1 MLKIDP
7 EFEALI
13 PPLSPEEY
21 AGLEAGILAH
31 GCLMPLVVWDDI
43 LVDGHNR
50 FKICTEHGVEYETRP
65 MVAEDR
71 RAVRI
76 WIRNHQMH
84 RRNIPEFVRVEMG
97 LENEAEYAAAAKERQ
112 RAAGGDK
119 KSGSV
124 VEILPQAILDVETE
138 CGAKTRD
145 VIGKNAGVSGRTVDK
160 VKSIKQ
166 TGTPELQQA
175 TRDGRIS
182 ISAAAEIATL
192 PAEEQIQIATAE
204 NAPVAKIAK
213 AIKAEKHRQ
222 SKEKRLEVIKS
233 MPWPDGKYRVLYAD
247 PPWSYDN
254 SGLDA
259 SAAKQY
265 ETMSTDDICAMPVR
279 DMSTDNAVLFMWG
292 TSPLLPDALRV
303 IEAWGFT
310 YKTSIVWDKDRPNYG
325 NYVSVQHE
333 FLFIATRGAC
343 TPDIDTRPGSVLR
356 IERTGRHSEKPAE
369 FRAMIDSLYPN
380 GPRIELFAR
389 TAAEGWDRWGNE
401 AA

>member
-1 MLKIDP
+1 MPKIRIDP

-21 AGLEAGILAH
+21 AGLEAGILAD
-31 GCLMPLVVWDDI
+31 GCRDPLVVWNDI

-50 FKICTEHGVEYETRP
+50 FKICTQHGVEFATHP
-65 MVAEDR
+65 ILADDR
-71 RAVRI
+71 RTVRI
-76 WIRNHQMH
+76 WIIKNQFG
-84 RRNIPEFVRVEMG
+84 RRNLDTPTRLALGFQMANE
-97 LENEAEYAAAAKERQ
+97 LEAQAKERQ
-112 RAAGGDK
+112 IRKPAD
-119 KSGSV
+119 SV
-124 VEILPQAILDVETE
+124 VANLPQQSEP
-138 CGAKTRD
+138 KTRE
-145 VIGKNAGVSGRTVDK
+145 IIAEATGLSPRTVQNYKRVMDE
-160 VKSIKQ
+160 
-166 TGTPELQQA
+166 GTPELMEA
-175 TRDGRIS
+175 YNEGRIS

-213 AIKAEKHRQ
+213 AIKADKHRK
-222 SKEKRLEVIKS
+222 SKAARLEVIKA
-233 MPWPDGKYRVLYAD
+233 MPWPDGKYRVIYAD

-254 SGLDA
+254 AGLDA

-265 ETMSTDDICAMPVR
+265 ETMSTEDICSMPIR
-279 DMSTDNAVLFMWG
+279 DIATDNAVLFMWG

-303 IEAWGFT
+303 IESWGFE

-343 TPDIDTRPGSVLR
+343 TPDIDLRPGSVMR
-356 IERTGRHSEKPAE
+356 IERTGRHSEKPSE
-369 FRAMIDSLYPN
+369 FRQLIDSLYPN

-389 TAAEGWDRWGNE
+389 TAAEGWERWGNE

>member
-21 AGLEAGILAH
+21 AGLEAGILAQ
-31 GCLMPLVVWDDI
+31 GCLMPLVVWGEI

-50 FKICTEHGVEYETRP
+50 FKICTGHGVQFETRP

-97 LENEAEYAAAAKERQ
+97 LENEAEIAQAAKERQ
-112 RAAGGDK
+112 IRKPADE
-119 KSGSV
+119 SV
-124 VEILPQAILDVETE
+124 VEILPPQNEPT
-138 CGAKTRD
+138 KTRD
-145 VIGKNAGVSGRTVDK
+145 IIGKAAGVSGRTVDK
-160 VKSIKQ
+160 VKKIKESG
-166 TGTPELQQA
+166 TGELQQA
-175 TRDGRIS
+175 VRDGRVS

-192 PAEEQIQIATAE
+192 PAEEQIALATAE
-204 NAPVAKIAK
+204 DAPVAQVAK
-213 AIKAEKHRQ
+213 AIKADKHRK
-222 SKEKRLEVIKS
+222 SKAARLEIIKS
-233 MPWPDGKYRVLYAD
+233 MPWPDGKYRVIYAD

-254 SGLDA
+254 SGLEA

-356 IERTGRHSEKPAE
+356 LERTGRHSEKPNE
-369 FRAMIDSLYPN
+369 FRTLIDMLYPN

-389 TAAEGWDRWGNE
+389 TAADGWERWGNE

>member
-1 MLKIDP
+1 MNVNIDP

-21 AGLEAGILAH
+21 AGLEAGILAQ
-31 GCLMPLVVWDDI
+31 GCLMPLVVWNGI

-50 FKICTEHGVEYETRP
+50 FKICTQHGVGFETRP
-65 MVAEDR
+65 IVAEDR

-97 LENEAEYAAAAKERQ
+97 LENEAEYAAEAKERQ
-112 RAAGGDK
+112 KLSEGRGK
-119 KSGSV
+119 KGK
-124 VEILPQAILDVETE
+124 EILPDLIDQPMQ
-138 CGAKTRD
+138 TRD
-145 VIGKNAGVSGRTVDK
+145 VIGKAAGVSGRTVDK
-160 VKSIKQ
+160 VKAIKQ
-166 TGTPELQQA
+166 SGTPELQQA
-175 TRDGRIS
+175 TREGRVS

-213 AIKAEKHRQ
+213 AIKADKHRK
-222 SKEKRLEVIKS
+222 SKAARLEVIQN
-233 MPWPDGKYRVLYAD
+233 MPWPDGKYRVIYAD

-265 ETMSTDDICAMPVR
+265 ETMSTEDICAMPIR
-279 DMSTDNAVLFMWG
+279 DLATDNAVLFMWG

-303 IEAWGFT
+303 IESWGFE

-356 IERTGRHSEKPAE
+356 VERTGRHSEKPEE
-369 FRAMIDSLYPN
+369 FRKLIDTLYPN

-389 TAAEGWDRWGNE
+389 TAAEGWERWGNE